1 MLTLYFLIQNRIITP
16 NEAEIGTASNRP
28 EKPKIDPKN
37 DKENNNQTGCRPIE
51 FPTIFGVR

>member
-1 MLTLYFLIQNRIITP
+1 MYFLIQNRIITP
-16 NEAEIGTASNRP
+16 NEAEIGTASSRP